1 MESIQK
7 TIEIPYYVDKLSL
20 LGPKDSFL
28 NLIRQDTAVKIAVN
42 NEEEISLYGPIDEV
56 KRIES
61 VLEKLMDIAANRE
74 PMTTNEVGILLNQSK
89 NVDGIYRPQDDSL
102 ILKYGKKEIRT
113 KTEGQQQYLN
123 SLKNNDITI
132 CIGAP
137 GTSKTFTAVCYGLA
151 LLVNKEIDRIIIT
164 RPMVEAKG
172 ENSLGSLPGQVN
184 EKLGLWVL
192 PMIDIF
198 ERVLGKEKL
207 EAYMESGKIKMMP
220 VGYMRGI
227 SLKNSYLL
235 VDESANLNITLAKLV
250 VTRLGEAS
258 KIVVCGD
265 PIQQDS
271 YGDSGLVYLAE
282 SLKNIGGIG
291 IISMKES
298 DIVRHPLIPKIL
310 NAFKE
315 YDRKNEKARIPSG
328 GESW

>member
-1 MESIQK
+1 MKSVQK

-28 NLIRQDTAVKIAVN
+28 NLIRQDTAVKIAIN

-89 NVDGIYRPQDDSL
+89 NVDGIYSPQDDSL

-113 KTEGQQQYLN
+113 RTQGQQKYLDALR
-123 SLKNNDITI
+123 SSDVTV

-137 GTSKTFTAVCYGLA
+137 GSSKTFTSVCYGLS
-151 LLVNKEIDRIIIT
+151 LLATKEIDKIIIC

-172 ENSLGSLPGQVN
+172 ENSLGSLPG
-184 EKLGLWVL
+184 EIESKLYVYLL
-192 PMIDIF
+192 PMIDVF

-207 EAYMESGKIKMMP
+207 NAYIESGKIQMLP
-220 VGYMRGI
+220 VGYMRGL
-227 SLKNSYLL
+227 SLYKTYLL
-235 VDESANLNITLAKLV
+235 CDEAENLNITLAKLL
-250 VTRLGEAS
+250 VTRIGEAS

-265 PIQQDS
+265 PMQQDS
-271 YGDSGLVYLAE
+271 FGESGLNYLANALE
-282 SLKNIGGIG
+282 EVQGAS
-291 IISMKES
+291 IIRMSDS
-298 DIVRHPLIPKIL
+298 DIVRHPMITRMLK
-310 NAFKE
+310 AFDE
-315 YDRKNEKARIPSG
+315 YDKRR
-328 GESW
+328 